1 VTHRSGTSRSRSF
14 PDNRGDYSRL
24 RAAVARCL
32 MSEPVVRALEPVT
45 HRTVPLRSLSCIAA
59 EHGMREFDLL
69 GHRGRRSELHPRHRG
84 LRP

>member
-32 MSEPVVRALEPVT
+32 MSEPVVRALEPGDAT
-45 HRTVPLRSLSCIAA
+45 ARSSHRASS
-59 EHGMREFDLL
+59 
-69 GHRGRRSELHPRHRG
+69 
-84 LRP
+84 